1 MAAAAAATATDF
13 KDAILAA
20 LETMK
25 QKEIAEKQPFKARAY
40 GKVITQIRGLA
51 AVHTMEDVKE
61 VEGIGEKIR
70 AKLEEIF
77 ATGGLAAAERAK
89 RAHHLEAYDAFLKVY
104 GVGPAKARSLVD
116 AIRELGSLGHEA
128 GDAGDAGD
136 SGLDS
141 ITALRAAAAADP
153 KLLTK
158 AQQLGLQHYEDL
170 LERIPR
176 TEMNRHARVI
186 ATAAVA
192 CGIEEHAIVGSYRR
206 GAPTSGDI
214 DVLLKSDDPEDLQ
227 EFVEGLAEAGYIV
240 GSLAFGEKKFMGLC
254 CVGAGGRPVRR
265 LDVLLTPPAEF
276 PFALLYFTGSD
287 QFNIQMRKHA
297 LTRGYSL
304 NEHGLTRVGMGGAVE
319 VAPATFESEGSIF
332 AFLGLEWK
340 TPAERA
346 AGAAAVVPIG

>member
-13 KDAILAA
+13 KSVIVAA

-25 QKEIAEKQPFKARAY
+25 QKELAEKQTFKARAY
-40 GKVITQIRGLA
+40 GKVIAQIKGLG
-51 AVHTMEDVKE
+51 AVHSMEDVKGL
-61 VEGIGEKIR
+61 EGIGEKIR
-70 AKLEEIF
+70 AKLEELF

-104 GVGPAKARSLVD
+104 GVGPAKARALV
-116 AIRELGSLGHEA
+116 
-128 GDAGDAGD
+128 D

-141 ITALRAAAAADP
+141 IEGLRTAAAANP

-158 AQQLGLQHYEDL
+158 AQQLGLHHYEDL

-176 TEMNRHARVI
+176 TEMNKHARI
-186 ATAAVA
+186 LAAAAAA
-192 CGIEEHAIVGSYRR
+192 CGFEEHAIVGSFRR
-206 GAPTSGDI
+206 GALDSGDI
-214 DVLLKSDDPEDLQ
+214 DVLLKSDDPEDLK

-240 GSLAFGEKKFMGLC
+240 GSLAFGEKKFMGLSC
-254 CVGAGGRPVRR
+254 ALGRRPVRR

-297 LTRGYSL
+297 LTLGYSL
-304 NEHGLTRVGMGGAVE
+304 NEHGLTWIGAGSGR
-319 VAPATFESEGSIF
+319 AIPPYFESEEDIF
-332 AFLGLEWK
+332 TFLGLEWK

-346 AGAAAVVPIG
+346 AGAAAVVPL

>member
-1 MAAAAAATATDF
+1 MAAAAAVTTDVDF
-13 KDAILAA
+13 KEVIVAA

-25 QKEIAEKQPFKARAY
+25 QKEVAEKQTFKARAY
-40 GKVITQIRGLA
+40 GKVITQIKGLA
-51 AVHTMEDVKE
+51 AVHSMEDLKE

-70 AKLEEIF
+70 AKLEELF

-89 RAHHLEAYDAFLKVY
+89 RAHHLETYDAFLKIY

-116 AIRELGSLGHEA
+116 
-128 GDAGDAGD
+128 

-141 ITALRAAAAADP
+141 IAALRAAAAANP

-158 AQQLGLQHYEDL
+158 AQQLGLEHYEDL

-176 TEMNRHARVI
+176 AEMNKHARII
-186 ATAAVA
+186 AAAAVA
-192 CGIEEHAIVGSYRR
+192 CEIPEHAIVGSFRR

-214 DVLLKSDDPEDLQ
+214 DVLLKSDDPEDLK
-227 EFVEGLAEAGYIV
+227 EFVEGLMDAGYIA

-254 CVGAGGRPVRR
+254 CAGMRGSRPVRR

-297 LTRGYSL
+297 LTLGYSL
-304 NEHGLTRVGMGGAVE
+304 NEHGITGIDGK
-319 VAPATFESEGSIF
+319 ATPSRAFECEGDIF
-332 AFLGLEWK
+332 AFLGLQWK

-346 AGAAAVVPIG
+346 LGAAAVVPVEKI